1 MKSTSPVSILLL
13 CDFDPF
19 GAQMV
24 QDSIHGIVRQS
35 SHKVSCIS
43 FRGNL
48 PASLDLGAF
57 DAVVMHYS
65 SFIHNDRY
73 VSPLAR
79 CRLAGFD
86 GFKAVILHDEY
97 QHVNRTKA
105 VLSEIGIKGLFTC
118 FEKEEARKVY
128 GDLVAVGLDLISV
141 LPGYVGPSLLHL
153 DPGPL
158 ASTRRVDIGYRGRRY
173 PFWHGELGQERVRI
187 HERVLTDAPKF
198 GLRVNSSVRERDRLA
213 GAAWLRFQ
221 RLCKAVLG
229 TESGASVVD
238 FTGAITRK
246 VEAHQITHPTV
257 SFEELKRLYFAQ
269 IEDKITLR
277 TLSPRIFEAIA
288 CGCALILYEG
298 SYAGRLKPGVH
309 YAPLRKDHGNFHEIA
324 ALLRDGSRL
333 DRMVATARDEV
344 LLAPQNQESTFIAQ
358 FDSLIGAAVGERRSR
373 GYEREE
379 FETRFGRYDG
389 LLTRPVIKRQ
399 IFRAA
404 HRAYCSAAAPLPN
417 SVERRL
423 TARLRTTWHR
433 LSRFK
438 GES

>member
-1 MKSTSPVSILLL
+1 MKSARPVSILLL

-24 QDSIHGIVRQS
+24 QDSIRGIVRQS
-35 SHKVSCIS
+35 SHKVSCLS

-48 PASLDLGAF
+48 PTPLDLSAF
-57 DAVVMHYS
+57 DAVVIHYS
-65 SFIHNDRY
+65 SFIHNDQY

-79 CRLAGFD
+79 RRLAEFN

-105 VLSEIGIKGLFTC
+105 ILSEIGFKGLFTC
-118 FEKEEARKVY
+118 FEDEEARKVY
-128 GDLVAVGLDLISV
+128 GDLEAAGLHLISV
-141 LPGYVGPSLLHL
+141 LPGYVAPSLLNL

-158 ASTRRVDIGYRGRRY
+158 ASTRRIDIGYRGRQY
-173 PFWHGELGQERVRI
+173 PMWHGELGQERVRI

-198 GLRVNSSVRERDRLA
+198 GLRVNSSLRERDRLY
-213 GAAWLRFQ
+213 GAAWLCFQ
-221 RLCKAVLG
+221 RHCKAMLG

-238 FTGAITRK
+238 FTGGITRN
-246 VEAHQITHPTV
+246 VEAHQITQPTI

-298 SYAGRLKPGVH
+298 SYAGRLRPGVH
-309 YAPLRKDHGNFHEIA
+309 YAPLRKDHANFHEIA
-324 ALLRDGSRL
+324 ALLKDGSRL
-333 DRMVATARDEV
+333 DRMVAAARDEV
-344 LLAPQNQESTFIAQ
+344 LLAPQNQESAFISQ
-358 FDSLIGAAVGERRSR
+358 FDALIRVGVGERRSR
-373 GYEREE
+373 GYERGE
-379 FETRFGRYDG
+379 FEARFGRYDS
-389 LLTRPVIKRQ
+389 LLTRPVVKRQ

-404 HRAYCSAAAPLPN
+404 HRAYSSAAAPLPK
-417 SVERRL
+417 VMERQL
-423 TARLRTTWHR
+423 TACLRGAWYRLRS
-433 LSRFK
+433 LK
-438 GES
+438 GKY